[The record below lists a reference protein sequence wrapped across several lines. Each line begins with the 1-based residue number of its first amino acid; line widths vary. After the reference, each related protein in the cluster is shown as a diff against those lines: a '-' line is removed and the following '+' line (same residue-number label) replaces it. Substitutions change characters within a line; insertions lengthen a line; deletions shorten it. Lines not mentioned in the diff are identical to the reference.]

1 MEHAPSIVGVESEK
15 LAAGHSQTQA
25 ASLQNDN
32 ITSSDSESEPESL
45 VEDEHGPRTCKHVL
59 MHLMEFVLVIMFL
72 YFFLVALDLLGSG
85 MQVMLGDNAA
95 SLFGFANNPLAG
107 LCVGLL
113 CTVLVQSSS
122 TTTSIVVTMVGAGA
136 LTVEQGIYF
145 IFGAN
150 IGTSVTNSIVCFSF
164 INNPLNYSR
173 GFAAATVHDMFNLMN
188 VALWF
193 PIEWIS
199 DAANGG
205 NGGVLYLMTE
215 AMTSGMEVSDGEKWE
230 SPFKTMTKVITDKM
244 IQVNKNVIKDYA
256 QGRPSA
262 SQCSEWLCTTYNDC
276 SPYKYVDKRCSQSPL
291 AVNGTV
297 CDGTEDTEDV
307 KAKFDFCANMDG
319 GVYEDVLSAAQ
330 AHFDAGEPNKGG
342 CFYPMQTEAGI
353 ICFVI
358 ALVMMFTSMI
368 LMVKFLNRLA
378 RGSAQGCIK
387 KALNTNGYLGILIG
401 TGVTM
406 LVQSSSIT
414 TATLTPMAALGLV
427 SLENMLPLT
436 LGANIGTTVTGLLAA
451 MVSDSVDALQIALVH
466 LMFNVF
472 GVLLFYPIP
481 PIRRIP
487 LRAAAKM
494 GEFAYVS
501 KVIPLLYV
509 VGSFIVAPT
518 CLLCLSLLFTM
529 AGVGGIV
536 AGSILSVLMFAGLV
550 YFVYWFKKGGNKKL
564 DAWMSKKYANVDIAK
579 SSDSESDPA
588 TKKESHVALV

>member
-1 MEHAPSIVGVESEK
+1 MTLPEKENSIG
-15 LAAGHSQTQA
+15 L
-25 ASLQNDN
+25 
-32 ITSSDSESEPESL
+32 TSCSSKD
-45 VEDEHGPRTCKHVL
+45 VEDVEKEEEHGPRTWRHVL

-164 INNPLNYSR
+164 INNPLNYKR
-173 GFAAATVHDMFNLMN
+173 AFAAATVHDLFNLMN

-215 AMTSGMEVSDGEKWE
+215 AMTKGMQVSDGETWT
-230 SPFKTMTKVITDKM
+230 SPFKTITKVITDKM
-244 IQVNKNVIKDYA
+244 IRVNKDVIKDYA

-262 SQCSEWLCTTYNDC
+262 SQCAQFLCQTFDEC
-276 SPYKYVDKRCSQSPL
+276 GPYSFNDKRCFAGEPGL
-291 AVNGTV
+291 AVNGTT
-297 CDGTEDTEDV
+297 CDGTNKST
-307 KAKFDFCANMDG
+307 KAKFDFCINADQVNQTI
-319 GVYEDVLSAAQ
+319 LSAAQ
-330 AHFDAGEPNKGG
+330 EHFDAGEPNKGG

-358 ALVMMFTSMI
+358 ALFMMFASML
-368 LMVKFLNRLA
+368 LMLKFLNRLVK
-378 RGSAQGCIK
+378 GSAQGCIK

-414 TATLTPMAALGLV
+414 TATLTPMAAIGLV
-427 SLENMLPLT
+427 SLESMLPLT
-436 LGANIGTTVTGLLAA
+436 LGANIGTTITGLLAA
-451 MVSDSVDALQIALVH
+451 MVSDSISALQIALVH
-466 LMFNVF
+466 VMFNVF
-472 GVLLFYPIP
+472 GVILFYPIP

-564 DAWMSKKYANVDIAK
+564 DVWMSKKYANVDIAK
-579 SSDSESDPA
+579 SSDSESNPA
-588 TKKESHVALV
+588 TEKESHVTSV

>member
-1 MEHAPSIVGVESEK
+1 MTLPEKENSIG
-15 LAAGHSQTQA
+15 L
-25 ASLQNDN
+25 
-32 ITSSDSESEPESL
+32 TSCSSKD
-45 VEDEHGPRTCKHVL
+45 VEDVEKEEEHGPRTWRHVL
-59 MHLMEFVLVIMFL
+59 GHVFEFVMVLLFL
-72 YFFLVALDLLGSG
+72 YLFLVALDLLGSG

-188 VALWF
+188 
-193 PIEWIS
+193 
-199 DAANGG
+199 
-205 NGGVLYLMTE
+205 E

-262 SQCSEWLCTTYNDC
+262 SQCSEWLCATYNDC
-276 SPYKYVDKRCSQSPL
+276 SPYKFVDKRCSQSPL

-319 GVYEDVLSAAQ
+319 EVYEDVLSAAQ

-401 TGVTM
+401 T
-406 LVQSSSIT
+406 
-414 TATLTPMAALGLV
+414 
-427 SLENMLPLT
+427 
-436 LGANIGTTVTGLLAA
+436 
-451 MVSDSVDALQIALVH
+451 
-466 LMFNVF
+466 
-472 GVLLFYPIP
+472 
-481 PIRRIP
+481 R
-487 LRAAAKM
+487 
-494 GEFAYVS
+494 
-501 KVIPLLYV
+501 
-509 VGSFIVAPT
+509 
-518 CLLCLSLLFTM
+518 
-529 AGVGGIV
+529 
-536 AGSILSVLMFAGLV
+536 
-550 YFVYWFKKGGNKKL
+550 
-564 DAWMSKKYANVDIAK
+564 
-579 SSDSESDPA
+579 
-588 TKKESHVALV
+588 